1 MEERLAFFVSPHG
14 YGHAARSSAVMA
26 ALHQRISAEFELYT
40 TVPRWFFDESI
51 EGLFRYHD
59 VVCDVGFVQ
68 ASALRYDLDGTVEA
82 LRDLLPFDPLLLDDL
97 AASVLEAGCTAVLCD
112 IAPLGIAVAER
123 AGLPSVLIESFSWQW
138 LYEPLHERAPD
149 LELFGAELEQWWRK
163 ATVHIQTE
171 PLCWRDAAADTL
183 VDPISRA
190 PRLEPSDVRTQLDIP
205 LNAHVVVITMGGYA
219 ESMPFLTRLRAM
231 SDVVFVVTGASET
244 TRDGNLVLFSIQSAI
259 FMLDLLRAA
268 DALVSKLGYGITAE
282 SWREGLPYAYVSRS
296 DFREM
301 PLLEAFVRRELLG
314 FEIPPADFT
323 EGGWIDRVP
332 ELLSLPRRPRAGG
345 GADQVAEVVSA
356 LLVRE
361 GAGAGSVGG
370 GGGGGPGLSIAAG

>member
-26 ALHQRISAEFELYT
+26 ALHERTSAEFELYT
-40 TVPRWFFDESI
+40 TVPRWFFDQSI
-51 EGLFRYHD
+51 DGLFRYHE
-59 VVCDVGFVQ
+59 VLCDVGFVQ

-82 LRDLLPFDPLLLDDL
+82 LRDLLPFDPLVLDDL
-97 AASVLEAGCTAVLCD
+97 AARVLHAGCTTVLCD

-138 LYEPLHERAPD
+138 LYEPLYERVPD
-149 LELFGAELEQWWRK
+149 LERFGAELDQWWNK

-171 PLCWRDAAADTL
+171 PLCWRDAAVETL

-190 PRLEPSDVRTQLDIP
+190 PRLERGEIRTQLDIP
-205 LNAHVVVITMGGYA
+205 LDARVVVITMGGYA
-219 ESMPFLTRLRAM
+219 EGMPFLKRLRAM

-244 TRDGNLVLFSIQSAI
+244 TRDGNLILFSGQSAI
-259 FMLDLLRAA
+259 YMPNLLRAA

-282 SWREGLPYAYVSRS
+282 SWREGIPYAYVSRS

-301 PLLEAFVRRELLG
+301 PPLEAFVRRELLG
-314 FEIPPADFT
+314 FAIAPEDFA

-332 ELLSLPRRPRAGG
+332 ELLSLPCRGRAAG

-356 LLVRE
+356 LLVSE
-361 GAGAGSVGG
+361 GAGA
-370 GGGGGPGLSIAAG
+370 

>member
-1 MEERLAFFVSPHG
+1 MEEIAPRIAFFVSPHG

-26 ALHQRISAEFELYT
+26 ALHRKTSAEFELYT

-82 LRDLLPFDPLLLDDL
+82 LNDLLPFEQVVVDDL
-97 AASVLEAGCTAVLCD
+97 AARVLDTGCTAVLCD

-138 LYEPLHERAPD
+138 LYEPLHERAP
-149 LELFGAELEQWWRK
+149 ELERFSDELDQWWRK

-171 PLCWRDAAADTL
+171 PLCWRDDAVETL

-190 PRLEPSDVRTQLDIP
+190 PRLERAPARSQLDIP
-205 LNAHVVVITMGGYA
+205 PDAQVVVITMGGYA
-219 ESMPFLTRLRAM
+219 EGMPFLERLRAM
-231 SDVVFVVTGASET
+231 SDVVFIVTGASET
-244 TRDGNLVLFSIQSAI
+244 TRDGNLILFSSQEAI
-259 FMLDLLRAA
+259 FMPNLLRAA
-268 DALVSKLGYGITAE
+268 DALVAKLGYGIIAE
-282 SWREGLPYAYVSRS
+282 AWSEGLPFAFVSRR

-301 PLLEAFVRRELLG
+301 PPLEAFVRRELQG
-314 FEIPPADFT
+314 FEISPEDFG

-332 ELLSLPRRPRAGG
+332 ELLSLPHRPLMRS
-345 GADQVAEVVSA
+345 GADHVANVVST

-361 GAGAGSVGG
+361 GA
-370 GGGGGPGLSIAAG
+370 

>member
-1 MEERLAFFVSPHG
+1 MGETPLRLAFFVSPHG

-26 ALHQRISAEFELYT
+26 ALHRRTGAEFELYT

-51 EGLFRYHD
+51 GGFFRYHD
-59 VVCDVGFVQ
+59 VLCDVGFVQ
-68 ASALRYDLDGTVEA
+68 VSALRYDLDRTVEA
-82 LRDLLPFDPLLLDDL
+82 LRHLLPFDPLVLDDL
-97 AASVLEAGCTAVLCD
+97 AARVLGAGCTAVLCD

-138 LYEPLHERAPD
+138 LYGPLYERAPD
-149 LELFGAELEQWWRK
+149 LERFSDELDQWWRK
-163 ATVHIQTE
+163 ATLHIQTE
-171 PLCWRDAAADTL
+171 PLCWRDAAVETL

-190 PRLEPSDVRTQLDIP
+190 PRLERCEVRTQLDIP
-205 LNAHVVVITMGGYA
+205 LDAQVVMITMGGYC
-219 ESMPFLTRLRAM
+219 EGMPFLKRLRAM

-244 TRDGNLVLFSIQSAI
+244 THDGNLRLFGSQAPI
-259 FMLDLLRAA
+259 FMPDLLRAA
-268 DALVSKLGYGITAE
+268 DALVAKLGYGITAE
-282 SWREGLPYAYVSRS
+282 AWREGLPYAFVSRR

-301 PLLEAFVRRELLG
+301 PPLEAFVRRELLG
-314 FEIPPADFT
+314 FEIPPEDFT

-345 GADQVAEVVSA
+345 GADRVANVVSA

-361 GAGAGSVGG
+361 GARAGSVGAG
-370 GGGGGPGLSIAAG
+370 G